1 MDAFHEKVPEEL
13 ITDYLIHGTS
23 DASDEYL
30 AVMEKAAKAYTA
42 GVFRILREH
51 EYNPRAM
58 NLYIVGGGGCLIR
71 NFADYDKRRGIFNDD
86 ISATAKGYEYLAR
99 LTLEK
104 RDRHVS

>member
-1 MDAFHEKVPEEL
+1 
-13 ITDYLIHGTS
+13 
-23 DASDEYL
+23 
-30 AVMEKAAKAYTA
+30 
-42 GVFRILREH
+42 
-51 EYNPRAM
+51 M